1 MIKNRYLY
9 RKNNGKILSEDT
21 VLPATIDDLI
31 TLLDKTFPLS
41 KPELSASISDV
52 QRKAGQRDVVDWLID
67 LQKQRDANV
76 LSSK

>member
-9 RKNNGKILSEDT
+9 RKNSSKIVSDDI
-21 VLPATIDDLI
+21 VLPANIDDLI